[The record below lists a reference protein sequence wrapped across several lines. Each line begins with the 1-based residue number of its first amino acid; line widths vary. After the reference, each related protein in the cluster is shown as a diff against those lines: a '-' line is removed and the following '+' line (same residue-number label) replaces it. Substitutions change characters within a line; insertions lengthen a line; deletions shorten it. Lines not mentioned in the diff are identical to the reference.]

1 MTRLMVTGGA
11 GYIGSH
17 TVRALLE
24 AGHEVVVVDD
34 LSAGHEWAVKGAD
47 LAVGDVGDRDFV
59 DSVMA
64 AQGPFD
70 GVIHFAGFIEVGRSV
85 IDPLAFYETNLTKA
99 ATLVASCV
107 DHDIKA
113 FVFSSTAAVY
123 GLPEFQPIPEKATV
137 APINPYGWS
146 KAMLEQVLADVEQAH
161 GMPWIALRY
170 FNACGA
176 HPDGDIGEDHDP
188 ETHLIPLAIAAAA
201 GRRDEL
207 KLFGNDYPTPDG
219 TCIRDYIHVQDLA
232 SAHVLA
238 VEGLLKG
245 LPSGRYNLGT
255 GVGNSNLEILEAVG
269 RGVGT
274 PVPYS
279 VAARRPG
286 DPAELVADS
295 SKFQEMFGWQPMFS
309 DLDNIVASAWK
320 WHRSQWGM

>member
-1 MTRLMVTGGA
+1 MARLMVTGGA

-17 TVRALLE
+17 TVRALLAAE
-24 AGHEVVVVDD
+24 HEVVVVDD
-34 LSAGHEWAVKGAD
+34 LSAGHERAVQGAT

-59 DSVMA
+59 ESVMTT
-64 AQGPFD
+64 QGPFD
-70 GVIHFAGFIEVGRSV
+70 GVIHFAGYIEVARSV
-85 IDPLAFYETNLTKA
+85 ADPLAFYETNLTKA
-99 ATLVASCV
+99 ATLVGACV

-146 KAMLEQVLADVEQAH
+146 KAMLEQVLADVEHAH

-176 HPDGDIGEDHDP
+176 HPDGDLGEDHEP

-201 GRRDEL
+201 GRRDEM
-207 KLFGNDYPTPDG
+207 KLFGTDYPTPDG
-219 TCIRDYIHVQDLA
+219 TCIRDYIHVDDLA

-255 GVGNSNLEILEAVG
+255 GIGHSNLEILQAVG
-269 RGVGT
+269 RGVGR

-295 SKFQEMFGWQPMFS
+295 SKFQEMFGWQPMSS
-309 DLDNIVASAWK
+309 DLDHIVTTAWR